1 MKENNTNKK
10 NENDRINMVLSV
22 IDKIYHFFE
31 YKTLLDKQPDQLKLP
46 KIGKSKQRGFN
57 KILSTIAKA
66 KSNGLKTILDGRE
79 ITLDNAS
86 CLLKGIA
93 SKKINGS
100 VFKIEYNKIIMRW
113 TQY

>member
-46 KIGKSKQRGFN
+46 KIGKSKQRIFN
-57 KILSTIAKA
+57 EILSTIAKA
-66 KSNGLKTILDGRE
+66 KSNGLKTIVDGRE
-79 ITLDNAS
+79 IT
-86 CLLKGIA
+86 
-93 SKKINGS
+93 
-100 VFKIEYNKIIMRW
+100 
-113 TQY
+113 